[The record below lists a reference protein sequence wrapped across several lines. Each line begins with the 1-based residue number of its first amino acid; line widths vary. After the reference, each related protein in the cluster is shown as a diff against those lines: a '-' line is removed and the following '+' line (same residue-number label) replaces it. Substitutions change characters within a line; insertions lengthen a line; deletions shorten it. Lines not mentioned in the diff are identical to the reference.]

1 MVKPTFK
8 CIDMNTGCFANESV
22 HQRMKSIRQC
32 RTSVRQRPSGV
43 SLSFCAGGQWGFSAR
58 HF

>member
-1 MVKPTFK
+1 MQNKYQL
-8 CIDMNTGCFANESV
+8 ILSV
-22 HQRMKSIRQC
+22 EQE
-32 RTSVRQRPSGV
+32 TAVRKVNLASNHDSGV